1 MSGLVKGVKKVFKA
15 IGNGIKKLA
24 SSTLGK
30 ILLGAAA
37 IFTGGFALGAFGAMG
52 TAGATFGSVMSAGLA
67 GGVAPFSAAMS
78 AITGATSSIGS
89 SLGLTTAGAEGGA
102 MAAAAAEAAAPG
114 AASWAGAGAT
124 AAESSALFAGGE
136 AIAGGAAVAEG
147 AAGIGAS
154 GGIDAMGA
162 YAAEAAAPGTASWG
176 AAAEPFSLA
185 NAGGGYAPVEAGVQ
199 ATQGASQAAFQPELM
214 QQPAAYQAPP
224 MEMVSNT
231 GVAPTMQTVP
241 GNGYATGSGYVPVE
255 EGFTA
260 SNAITN
266 SGSAG
271 RGGLWSLWDFVKP
284 GLSSKEGQLLI
295 GQTLMGAA
303 RGISYGRQAQ
313 EERDYFAARSAVPR
327 NVPRYEAIPGH
338 AAWALNGGK

>member
-30 ILLGAAA
+30 ILLGALV
-37 IFTGGFALGAFGAMG
+37 IFTGGFAIGAFGAMG

-67 GGVAPFSAAMS
+67 GGVAPFSAALS

-114 AASWAGAGAT
+114 AASWLAPAADTAGLFGA
-124 AAESSALFAGGE
+124 E
-136 AIAGGAAVAEG
+136 AVAGGAAVAEG

-154 GGIDAMGA
+154 GGLDAMGA
-162 YAAEAAAPGTASWG
+162 YAAEAAAPGAASWS

-185 NAGGGYAPVEAGVQ
+185 NIAPGGGYAPVDAGFQ
-199 ATQGASQAAFQPELM
+199 ATQGASQAAFQPELV
-214 QQPAAYQAPP
+214 QTAQPAPYQAPP
-224 MEMVSNT
+224 MEMASNT
-231 GVAPTMQTVP
+231 GVAPTMQTAP
-241 GNGYATGSGYVPVE
+241 GNGYATGSSYVPVE

-266 SGSAG
+266 GGSAG

-284 GLSSKEGQLLI
+284 AVSSKEGQLLI

-303 RGISYGRQAQ
+303 RGISDGRQAQ
-313 EERDYFAARSAVPR
+313 EERDYRAARSAVPR